1 MHTPKKLRSGKII
14 DEKEGQDMS
23 KMSEREDEQDNENA
37 CSLLDDTVGEKKNET
52 SGIEVQINKLEDL
65 LKQVMLEIRGNLN
78 VNKPE
83 IIQES
88 ITNDELSKN
97 ITSVVPAQMLGR
109 IKFPRGGWLKNPF
122 EDVKYFD
129 RRDARNPMRFLM
141 IFEKNC

>member
-1 MHTPKKLRSGKII
+1 
-14 DEKEGQDMS
+14 
-23 KMSEREDEQDNENA
+23 
-37 CSLLDDTVGEKKNET
+37 
-52 SGIEVQINKLEDL
+52 
-65 LKQVMLEIRGNLN
+65 MLEIRGNLN

-97 ITSVVPAQMLGR
+97 ITSVVPAQMLGG
-109 IKFPRGGWLKNPF
+109 IKFRRRGWLKNPF

-141 IFEKNC
+141 KFEKNC